1 MKKQMGRDKIQ
12 LLTKKLKRQKYTSL
26 LFALFTFGVNIFA
39 WFAFSAN
46 AGLGIDAT
54 VAAWDVEFKDNGEIS
69 RNLFIEVS
77 KMKPGMSDF
86 VRTIEVN
93 NKSDVVAKFSY
104 EFVSVSLLGHVIN
117 LSSIDDLEDYLAN
130 YYPFSIQFSPSS
142 DEIAAN
148 GSITYNVSV
157 TWPYE
162 DTEGTTT
169 YYAQNDIYDYND
181 TFLYYTK
188 AGDGYVLFDVPSLS
202 IYNLNKSS
210 LYLEKD
216 DADTYF
222 GMACH
227 HYEEESGQPC
237 LTMNLRLIVEQKV
250 NS

>member
-1 MKKQMGRDKIQ
+1 MKKQIDRDKIRH
-12 LLTKKLKRQKYTSL
+12 LNKKLKKQKYFSL
-26 LFALFTFGVNIFA
+26 LLALFTFGVNIFA

-54 VAAWDVEFKDNGEIS
+54 IAAWDVEFKDNGEIS
-69 RNLFIEVS
+69 RNMFIEVS

-104 EFVSVSLLGHVIN
+104 EFVSVSLLGHIIN
-117 LSSIDDLEDYLAN
+117 LSNIDDIEDYLSSF
-130 YYPFSIQFSPSS
+130 YPFSVQFTPSS
-142 DEIAAN
+142 YEIAAN
-148 GSITYNVSV
+148 GLITYNVSV

-162 DTEGTTT
+162 DIEGTTT
-169 YYAQNDIYDYND
+169 YYKQNDVYDYND
-181 TFLYYTK
+181 SFLYYTK
-188 AGDGYVLFDVPSLS
+188 TGERYDLFNVPSLS
-202 IYNLNKSS
+202 VYNSNKSS

-250 NS
+250 NT

>member
-1 MKKQMGRDKIQ
+1 MKKQIDRDKIH
-12 LLTKKLKRQKYTSL
+12 LLRKKLKKQKYISL
-26 LFALFTFGVNIFA
+26 LLALFTFGVNIFA

-54 VAAWDVEFKDNGEIS
+54 IAAWDVEFKDNGEIS
-69 RNLFIEVS
+69 RNMFIEVS

-104 EFVSVSLLGHVIN
+104 EFVSMSLLGHVIN
-117 LSSIDDLEDYLAN
+117 ISSIDDMNEYLSSF
-130 YYPFSIQFSPSS
+130 YPFSVHFTPSS

-148 GSITYNVSV
+148 GSITFDVRV
-157 TWPYE
+157 TWPFE
-162 DTEGTTT
+162 DVDGTTT
-169 YYAQNDIYDYND
+169 YYKQNDVYDYND

-188 AGDGYVLFDVPSLS
+188 TGERYDLFNVASS
-202 IYNLNKSS
+202 SVYNSNKSS

-222 GMACH
+222 GIACH

-237 LTMNLRLIVEQKV
+237 LTMNLRLLVEQKIDT
-250 NS
+250 